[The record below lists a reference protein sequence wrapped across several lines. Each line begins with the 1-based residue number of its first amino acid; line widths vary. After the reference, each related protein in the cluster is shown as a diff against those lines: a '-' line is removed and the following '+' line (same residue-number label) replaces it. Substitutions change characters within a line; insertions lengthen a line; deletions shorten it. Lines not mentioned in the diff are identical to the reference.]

1 MRPNHEHD
9 HHANH
14 GPNPT
19 DHHEGRPRG
28 RGRRSFD
35 DLSPGDR
42 KWSRPGRGDHGFGFD
57 GPGPFG
63 PRRMRRGDIRT
74 AVLSTLID
82 GPGHGYELMS
92 RLAERSGGRW
102 RPSPG
107 SIYPMLQAL
116 QDEGLVT
123 STESDG
129 KRIFELTPTGTAAAA
144 ERAESGGSPWDIEG
158 DDNRHKLRH
167 ALGQLAAAI
176 KQISMTE
183 SPDLHERAEAIITD
197 ARRKLYQLLAEA

>member
-1 MRPNHEHD
+1 MRPHDEHHHEH
-9 HHANH
+9 
-14 GPNPT
+14 
-19 DHHEGRPRG
+19 HHESPRG

-35 DLSPGDR
+35 DNPASERRWARPG
-42 KWSRPGRGDHGFGFD
+42 GRGDHGFGE
-57 GPGPFG
+57 GPPPWG

-74 AVLSTLID
+74 AVLSALQD

-92 RLAERSGGRW
+92 RLSERSGGRW

-107 SIYPMLQAL
+107 SMYPMLQAL

-123 STESDG
+123 SADADG
-129 KRIFELTPTGTAAAA
+129 KRVFELTEAGTAAAH
-144 ERAESGGSPWDIEG
+144 ERAESGGSPWDLG
-158 DDNRHKLRH
+158 VDDDRHKLRH

-176 KQISMTE
+176 KQISMTD
-183 SPDLHERAEAIITD
+183 SPELHERAEAIVTE